1 MPLATAQRSP
11 RIRKGFVFASRKS
24 GLLSSITPAS
34 CWRKAGKLHFRHG
47 LSKTAAGG
55 SQPALQS
62 ADQSGG
68 QRSHGAAAVL
78 AGTGSLCS
86 CPALPGIGD
95 CGNRGVSLPAA
106 VRMAL
111 EKGGSLLCGSQ
122 RSFLGRRAA
131 VALSPVLPNLGR
143 LKIIGCFLKGVPFGG
158 RLFLCLKK
166 GCGGDSPRHKPLCG
180 ATPCFLFHTY

>member
-24 GLLSSITPAS
+24 GLLSSITPAF

-62 ADQSGG
+62 ADQSGD
-68 QRSHGAAAVL
+68 QRSHGAAGAL
-78 AGTGSLCS
+78 AGAGSLCPR
-86 CPALPGIGD
+86 PALPGIGD

-131 VALSPVLPNLGR
+131 VALSFVLPNLGQ
-143 LKIIGCFLKGVPFGG
+143 KTIGCFLKGVPFGG
-158 RLFLCLKK
+158 RLFLCPKK
-166 GCGGDSPRHKPLCG
+166 GCGGESSPPQTHSGGNPVS
-180 ATPCFLFHTY
+180 FLFHTY